1 MNPPRYPQIEVCTRS
16 ANPLALVAAV
26 RQALRQVHVDREE
39 IRQFSSEA
47 LTARDPCRSR
57 QICGHWVNVTAA
69 GGC

>member
-26 RQALRQVHVDREE
+26 RQALRQAHVGRKE

-47 LTARDPCRSR
+47 LTARDPRRSR
-57 QICGHWVNVTAA
+57 RICGHWVNVAAA